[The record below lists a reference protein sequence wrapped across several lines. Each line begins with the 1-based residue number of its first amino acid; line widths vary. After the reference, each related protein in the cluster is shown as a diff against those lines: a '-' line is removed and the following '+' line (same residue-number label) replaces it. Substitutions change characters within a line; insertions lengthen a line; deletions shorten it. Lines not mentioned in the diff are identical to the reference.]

1 MTPEQA
7 KKLINE
13 LAPTTTE
20 RGEWTEKYILTAL
33 TSDLQDYIGAA
44 EIVELFSTFHKLT
57 KHAPELA
64 TDLVEV
70 LAGMSEAVNDD

>member
-7 KKLINE
+7 KTLIND

-20 RGEWTEKYILTAL
+20 RGEWTEKYILKSL
-33 TSDLQDYIGAA
+33 TSDLRDYIGES
-44 EIVELFSTFHKLT
+44 EIVDLFSTFHKLS

-70 LAGMSEAVNDD
+70 LAGMSEATHD